1 MRYLVT
7 GGTGFIGTFVTS
19 QLVRSGNTVI
29 TYSRSPDLKLL
40 EPLLNARELKSVI
53 PVAGDMIEAS
63 KLVQTMRE
71 QKVEMIIHLSASLFG
86 PSTSNPLQAIRTN
99 IEGTNYLLDAAV
111 TLGIKRIVWA
121 SSSAVFG
128 PKSSGS
134 DGVVANDAALDPQGV
149 YGACKVVNEQVAS
162 HYAQKHGLEPVGLRL
177 PVIYGPKAVRG
188 GTTWLSIMIEN
199 LVKGKPAEAPTG
211 LRTFTLLYADD
222 AAEAVAMAAQ
232 ATNHKSLVYNLSG
245 DVSTQQQLLD
255 TVARFFPDAEIHLYE
270 QKTTGSV
277 SIPPQFDDRVIRKEL
292 GWRPRHS
299 LEEGIRASID
309 FYRSSK
315 VNP

>member
-19 QLVRSGNTVI
+19 QFARSGNTVI

-53 PVAGDMIEAS
+53 PVAGDMLEAS

-71 QKVEMIIHLSASLFG
+71 QKVEAIIHLSASLFG
-86 PSTSNPLQAIRTN
+86 PSESNPSQAIRVN

-128 PKSSGS
+128 PKSNGP
-134 DGVVANDAALDPQGV
+134 DGVVANDAVLDPQGV

-177 PVIYGPKAVRG
+177 PVIYGPTAMRG
-188 GTTWLSIMIEN
+188 GTTWVSIMIEN
-199 LVKGKPAEAPTG
+199 LAKGKPVEAPTN
-211 LRTFTLLYADD
+211 LRTLNLLYVDD
-222 AAEAVAMAAQ
+222 AAEAVVMAAQ
-232 ATNHKSLVYNLSG
+232 APNHKSLVYNLGG

-255 TVARFFPDAEIHLYE
+255 TIARFFPDAEIRLYE
-270 QKTTGSV
+270 QKTTGS
-277 SIPPQFDDRVIRKEL
+277 SAGSLRYDDRVIRKEL
-292 GWRPRHS
+292 GWRPRYS